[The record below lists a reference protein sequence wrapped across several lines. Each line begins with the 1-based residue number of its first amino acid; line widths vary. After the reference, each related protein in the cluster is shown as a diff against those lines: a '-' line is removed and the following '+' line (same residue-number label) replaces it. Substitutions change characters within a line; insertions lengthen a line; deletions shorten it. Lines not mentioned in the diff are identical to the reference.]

1 MSVKFIHTADLQLAK
16 PYGSIQDE
24 TKRVLLQE
32 KRLQVI
38 EKIGKLANENNAAFV
53 LIAGD
58 MFDSNTPTKP
68 VVSKTCSLIGAIKV
82 PVYVIPGNHDH
93 GGKGGIWEQPFFL
106 QEKQSLAPNL
116 TVLLE
121 PSPLELD
128 TAILFPCPLLRR
140 RESGDLTA
148 WLRTIDTSV
157 FPTNKPRIILAHG
170 TTQDFSSGSS
180 LDEEYSVTNFI
191 DLARLP
197 ENEFDYIALGDWH
210 GTKKVGNKAWYAG
223 TPEIDRFIKG
233 EENKPGHI
241 LIIEAARTTAPNV
254 EQIRTTE
261 IDWYEMQFEF
271 KDENS
276 LAGFQSEIDQLIGT
290 SVTSHLLKLG
300 LTGHLGL
307 ADFTKLESIIDVLE
321 SRLIRIKLD
330 NKVTIT
336 PTNEELETLKNRT
349 DDPLISSVAEK
360 LFTEITN
367 GSENAEVAKVALRQL
382 YAACNN

>member
-24 TKRVLLQE
+24 DKR
-32 KRLQVI
+32 I
-38 EKIGKLANENNAAFV
+38 ELKNVRFEAFTSIKNRV
-53 LIAGD
+53 EEHGAKFVVIAGD
-58 MFDSNTPTKP
+58 MFDSPTPTNP
-68 VVSKTCSLIGAIKV
+68 EVSKACKLIGAFKV

-93 GGKGGIWEQPFFL
+93 GGKGSVWHQDFFMREQA
-106 QEKQSLAPNL
+106 SLAPNL
-116 TVLLE
+116 NILLE
-121 PSPLELD
+121 PKAIEIEH
-128 TAILFPCPLLRR
+128 AILFPCPLLRR
-140 RESGDLTA
+140 HESGDLTA

-157 FPTNKPRIILAHG
+157 FPTNKPKIILAHG

-180 LDEEYSVTNFI
+180 LDDEFDVANFI

-210 GTKKVGNKAWYAG
+210 GAKKVGPKAWYSG
-223 TPEIDRFIKG
+223 SPEIDRFIKG
-233 EENKPGHI
+233 AENKPGHV
-241 LIIEAARTTAPNV
+241 LLVEADCKKAPV
-254 EQIRTTE
+254 VTEIRTTKVE
-261 IDWYEMQFEF
+261 WYEKEFEF
-271 KDENS
+271 LDENS
-276 LAGFQSEIDQLIGT
+276 LTVFESEIDQLIDVNG
-290 SVTSHLLKLG
+290 SGHLLKLG

-307 ADFTKLESIIDVLE
+307 ADFTKLEKFLEVLE
-321 SRLIRIKLD
+321 SRLLRVKLD

-336 PTNEELETLKNRT
+336 PTKEELETLKNRT